1 MPIKQIAKET
11 LEVVGVNATILSV
24 TTFTNIEVALKIIL
38 LLVSIIYT
46 IDKWWF
52 HKKNRWNLIN
62 LLLIRKTFTDKSTL
76 GELFLNGERMCDT
89 LENPWINN
97 ERNISCIPEGEYPVR
112 LRLPRESGT
121 RDYLHLLVQEVP
133 NRDWILF
140 HRGNFPKD
148 TSGCILVGLGSK
160 QDAVNNSTLAMDLL
174 IKEIVNLGGENINLI
189 IKNK

>member
-46 IDKWWF
+46 VDKWWF

-148 TSGCILVGLGSK
+148 TSGCILVGLGSQ
-160 QDAVNNSTLAMDLL
+160 QDFVNNSTLAMDLL

>member
-46 IDKWWF
+46 VDKWWF

-62 LLLIRKTFTDKSTL
+62 LLLIRDTFTDKSTL
-76 GELFLNGERMCDT
+76 GELFLNGERICDT
-89 LENPWINN
+89 LENPWIDNKKN
-97 ERNISCIPEGEYPVR
+97 VSCIPEGEYPVR
-112 LRLPRESGT
+112 LRLARESAS

-140 HRGNFPKD
+140 HRGNTAKD
-148 TSGCILVGLGSK
+148 TSGCILVGLGTE
-160 QDAVNNSTLAMDLL
+160 QDVVHNSVLAMDLL
-174 IKEIVNLGGENINLI
+174 IKEILNLGGENINLI

>member
-46 IDKWWF
+46 VDKWWF

-62 LLLIRKTFTDKSTL
+62 LLLIRDTFTDKSTL

-89 LENPWINN
+89 LENPWMDNQ
-97 ERNISCIPEGEYPVR
+97 RNISCIPKGEYKVR

-121 RDYLHLLVQEVP
+121 RDYIHLLVQEVP

-140 HRGNFPKD
+140 HRGNTAKD

-160 QDAVNNSTLAMDLL
+160 QDFVSNSTLAMDLL
-174 IKEIVNLGGENINLI
+174 IKEVIHLGGENINLI